1 MRISRLAVCFISGLC
16 LSACG
21 KFGRPVPPEALSPA
35 AVEELNISADAASVA
50 LSWKAPRKDIRSK
63 ELRSIEGYEVLRAT
77 VGGPAPAQFDRRA
90 FVEDIHL
97 RERDRLQAEARA
109 AGMPVRRV
117 KVDPSLTAFR
127 FTDTEV
133 TLGSRYI
140 YRVVPVN
147 QGGTEG
153 AVGESLA
160 LTFNGT
166 TSQITRIGGA
176 DLESVLFDEALDGGE
191 L

>member
-1 MRISRLAVCFISGLC
+1 MRISRLAVFFISGLC
-16 LSACG
+16 FSACG

-35 AVEELNISADAASVA
+35 AVEALSISADATSVA
-50 LSWKAPRKDIRSK
+50 LSWKAPRKDIRSR

-77 VGGPAPAQFDRRA
+77 LGGSTPTRFDRLA

-109 AGMPVRRV
+109 AGTPVRRV

-127 FTDTEV
+127 FTDSEIIP
-133 TLGSRYI
+133 GSRYI

-147 QGGTEG
+147 QGGTKG

-160 LTFNGT
+160 LTFTGP
-166 TSQITRIGGA
+166 TSQVTRIGGA
-176 DLESVLFDEALDGGE
+176 DLESELFDEALDGGD